1 MSKLDEVKEILSTLR
16 LWMSIS
22 IGVLVVLIGGLVNRF
37 DKNLVDAVFF
47 SGILLTGILLT
58 TLFFILRKISEKT
71 KELGDL

>member
-37 DKNLVDAVFF
+37 DKGLTDIVFY
-47 SGILLTGILLT
+47 SGIFLASLLLLT
-58 TLFFILRKISEKT
+58 LFIILRKISGKT
-71 KELGDL
+71 KEIGDL